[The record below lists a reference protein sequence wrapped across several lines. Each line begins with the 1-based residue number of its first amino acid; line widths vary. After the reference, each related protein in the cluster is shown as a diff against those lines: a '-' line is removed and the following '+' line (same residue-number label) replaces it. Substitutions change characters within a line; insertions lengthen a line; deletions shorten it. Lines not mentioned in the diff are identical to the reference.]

1 MTTID
6 LNADVGELDPDIDAH
21 ILTVVSSVN
30 IACGGHAGDEASM
43 TRVARMAAQS
53 GVRVGA
59 HPSYVDRENFG
70 RARLRVSS
78 PTLIGQLR
86 DQIAALRSASPA
98 PVAYVKPHG
107 ALYHA
112 AASDPDV
119 ARAVVAATDGLAL
132 MGQSGAEYLKFA
144 EAAGVTTITEGF
156 ADRAYTD
163 DGNLVPRTHP
173 GAVLHEEHAVLK
185 QVSQLARG
193 RVITISG
200 EVIEV
205 RAQSV
210 CLHSDTDGAARLAT
224 RIAAHL
230 RASGFEI
237 RA

>member
-1 MTTID
+1 MSTID
-6 LNADVGELDPDIDAH
+6 LNADVGELDPDIDSR

-30 IACGGHAGDEASM
+30 IACGGHAGDDASM
-43 TRVARMAAQS
+43 TRVAWMAAQS
-53 GVRVGA
+53 GVRIGA

-70 RARLRVSS
+70 RARIQVPV
-78 PTLIGQLR
+78 PTLIGQLQ
-86 DQIAALRSASPA
+86 DQISALRAASPA

-112 AASDPDV
+112 AASDPQI

-132 MGQSGAEYLKFA
+132 MGQAGAEYLKLA
-144 EAAGVTTITEGF
+144 EAVGLPTITEGF

-163 DGNLVPRTHP
+163 DGSLVARTQP
-173 GAVLHEEHAVLK
+173 GAVLHEEHAVLN

-193 RVITISG
+193 QVLTISG
-200 EVIEV
+200 RVIEV

-230 RASGFEI
+230 RKSGFEI